1 MEVPESVEIAWGLR
15 ERPGKGPKRTL
26 SLEHIVEAALR
37 VGSAEGLPAVS
48 MSKIAAELGVSTMA
62 LYRYVT
68 SKGDLLM
75 LITDA
80 VLGPPPPLPEP
91 GDDWRRGVHRW
102 AAAMR
107 ASLQRHPWSL
117 RIPITG
123 PGIMPNHVAWL
134 EAGLRCLR
142 GTGLDPDTKLA
153 ALLLVNG
160 FVRTE
165 VALLADLQDAFDASR
180 VTDEEAL
187 SGYARSLAR
196 LTDAERFPEI
206 HELLE
211 ARVFDMSGGP
221 DDEFAFGM
229 DRILDGVAV
238 LVTGEPPA

>member
-26 SLEHIVEAALR
+26 SLEHIVEAAIR
-37 VGSAEGLPAVS
+37 VGSAEGLAAVS
-48 MSKIAAELGVSTMA
+48 MSKIAAELDVSTMA

-75 LITDA
+75 LITNA
-80 VLGPPPPLPEP
+80 VIGPPPQLPEP
-91 GDDWRRGVHRW
+91 GDDWRHGVYRW
-102 AAAMR
+102 AGALRAA
-107 ASLQRHPWSL
+107 LQRHPWSL

-123 PGIMPNHVAWL
+123 PGLMPNHVAWM

-142 GTGLDPDTKLA
+142 GTGLAPDTKMA
-153 ALLLVNG
+153 ALLLVDG

-180 VTDEEAL
+180 VTDEEAM
-187 SGYARSLAR
+187 SGYGRSLAR
-196 LTDAERFPEI
+196 LTDAQRFPEI

-211 ARVFDMSGGP
+211 ARVFDMPGGP
-221 DDEFAFGM
+221 DDEFVFGM
-229 DRILDGVAV
+229 DRILDGLTV
-238 LVTGEPPA
+238 LVTGKPPA